1 MLHAMRCP
9 SCLQAAR
16 LVPDVASH
24 TMPGQIADMIPDATL
39 QTLPALAHG
48 CLNLGASS
56 PAPHSL
62 YKIATS
68 IALGLQS
75 CTLAPELSLHP
86 SPSSQG
92 RRHKGQSP
100 AATLMWRAQD
110 SPLFGL
116 TGPQQL
122 TAHGQQLHA
131 ATTSPAAGPCPGVD
145 NRVALRMGIDLNL
158 ALSSGSPSSSHS
170 RARQRAKGCLLQ
182 ARGELAA
189 EEGRQREETLL

>member
-62 YKIATS
+62 YTIATS

-131 ATTSPAAGPCPGVD
+131 ATTSPAAGPRPGVD

-170 RARQRAKGCLLQ
+170 RARQRAKGCVLQ